1 MTTDDFREKVER
13 LGFNTYRGNNTIS
26 IERSGVVVASVSVDR
41 WARYDFSSW
50 RLISA
55 ERMPQLTRLLAEY
68 GDTPV
73 EEREK
78 AHYRLWLTE
87 LSGDRKAYV
96 SGAMSDMSI
105 VSYTYDKTLADN
117 MSEEAA
123 NNMIHIFAATQHIEV
138 RKEKI

>member
-41 WARYDFSSW
+41 WARYNFSSR

-78 AHYRLWLTE
+78 AYYRLWLTE

-96 SGAMSDMSI
+96 SGTMSDMSI
-105 VSYTYDKTLADN
+105 VSYTYDETLADN

-123 NNMIHIFAATQHIEV
+123 NNMIYIFAATQHIEV

>member
-1 MTTDDFREKVER
+1 MTTDNFIKEVKA
-13 LGFNTYRGNNTIS
+13 LGFGVYRGNNTIS
-26 IERSGVVVASVSVDR
+26 IERSGVVVASISIGE
-41 WARYDFSSW
+41 WARYDFSS
-50 RLISA
+50 RKLISA
-55 ERMPQLTRLLAEY
+55 GRMPQLTRLLAEY

-78 AHYRLWLTE
+78 AYYRLWLTE

-123 NNMIHIFAATQHIEV
+123 NNMIYIFAATQHIEV

>member
-1 MTTDDFREKVER
+1 MNEVKGLRFRCR
-13 LGFNTYRGNNTIS
+13 RGNNIIS
-26 IERSGVVVASVSVDR
+26 IERSGVVVASISVNQR
-41 WARYDFSSW
+41 ARYDFNSR
-50 RLISA
+50 RLTSA

-78 AHYRLWLTE
+78 AYYRLWLTE

-96 SGAMSDMSI
+96 SGTMSDMSI
-105 VSYTYDKTLADN
+105 ISYTYDKTLADN

-123 NNMIHIFAATQHIEV
+123 NNMIYIFAATQHIEV
-138 RKEKI
+138 KKERI